1 VAIGILTRV
10 ADEAALQASKAVK
23 RKVSVCKV
31 SVSPD
36 L

>member
-23 RKVSVCKV
+23 RKVSV
-31 SVSPD
+31 SPD